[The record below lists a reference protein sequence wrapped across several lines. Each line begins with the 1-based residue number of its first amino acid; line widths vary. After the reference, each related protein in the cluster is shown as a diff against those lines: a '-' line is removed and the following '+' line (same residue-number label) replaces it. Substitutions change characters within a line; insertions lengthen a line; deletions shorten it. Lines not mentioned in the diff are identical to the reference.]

1 MTPSFFA
8 LFSKAG
14 IACAA
19 DTDHTI
25 YRLSDKLPVALAV
38 NPASPVPW
46 DKIISDYKRTNPQE
60 KEFFAGYANDFN
72 LYLASLDVEES
83 WRKLT
88 PETGNIIFFG
98 YGPEDIF
105 PSVFDVMVQ
114 VTEDDILDFG
124 EPDIHS
130 VNQMDS
136 AFFHML
142 GDFESV
148 STLLFG
154 STGKTREFFRDK
166 HVKQYEEYARRVTER
181 FAGTEYEDYV
191 TEHLAAFDAEDRI
204 CSILNKATENCLGN
218 LAMGVDAFSIEE
230 MVTAVESIVNANA
243 KLSHLHAGAKGKHGE
258 TKEIAV
264 MTIPEGL
271 TWIKHS
277 VYMRRTEI

>member
-1 MTPSFFA
+1 M
-8 LFSKAG
+8 
-14 IACAA
+14 
-19 DTDHTI
+19 
-25 YRLSDKLPVALAV
+25 
-38 NPASPVPW
+38 
-46 DKIISDYKRTNPQE
+46 
-60 KEFFAGYANDFN
+60 
-72 LYLASLDVEES
+72 
-83 WRKLT
+83 
-88 PETGNIIFFG
+88 
-98 YGPEDIF
+98 
-105 PSVFDVMVQ
+105 
-114 VTEDDILDFG
+114 
-124 EPDIHS
+124 
-130 VNQMDS
+130 
-136 AFFHML
+136 
-142 GDFESV
+142 
-148 STLLFG
+148 
-154 STGKTREFFRDK
+154 
-166 HVKQYEEYARRVTER
+166 TER

>member
-1 MTPSFFA
+1 MLPSFFA

-25 YRLSDKLPVALAV
+25 YRLSDSLPVALAV
-38 NPASPVPW
+38 NPQSPIPW
-46 DKIISDYKRTNPQE
+46 DRIIGDYKRTNPQE
-60 KEFFAGYANDFN
+60 NDFFEGYANDFN
-72 LYLASLDVEES
+72 LYLASLDVKES

-88 PETGNIIFFG
+88 PETANIIFFG
-98 YGPEDIF
+98 YGKDDIF
-105 PSVFDVMVQ
+105 PSVYDVMVQ
-114 VTEDDILDFG
+114 VTDEDVLDFG
-124 EPDIHS
+124 ESDSHC
-130 VNQMDS
+130 VNQMES

-154 STGKTREFFRDK
+154 STKKTREFFRDK
-166 HVKQYEEYARRVTER
+166 HLKQFEEYARRVTER
-181 FAGTEYEDYV
+181 FEGTPYEDYV
-191 TEHLAAFDAEDRI
+191 TEHLAAFDADERI
-204 CSILNKATENCLGN
+204 CGILNMATEKCLNN
-218 LAMGVDAFSIEE
+218 LVMGVDAFSIED
-230 MVTAVESIVNANA
+230 MVTAVESIVNANS
-243 KLSHLHAGAKGKHGE
+243 KLSHLHFGVKGKHGE

-277 VYMRRTEI
+277 IYMRRTEI